1 MNSQR
6 AGMAKFNAR
15 YTKKRKIV
23 DGFVFGLMV
32 FAALA
37 VAVTLIGIICYI
49 MVQSA
54 GMINLSIISL
64 LPMIV
69 STAWTVVVSLTLAL
83 PVGIMTAIF
92 FHEYASK
99 SKLTR
104 ALGLAVDTLA
114 GIPSIVYGL
123 FGLLFFCRLF
133 GLGQSIL
140 AGSLTLSIMILPV
153 TIRTTEEALKTVP
166 VSFREGSLSLGATKF
181 QTIAHVVLP
190 PALPGILTAAIL
202 GAGRVV
208 GESAPV
214 LLTMGLAQNLPKSI
228 FETGRTLT
236 IHLYHLTKEAIAP
249 DDFAHAFAAAAVLI
263 ILVLIINTAVKI
275 VGSSFGA
282 VAGGDGSGNMD

>member
-1 MNSQR
+1 MKPQ
-6 AGMAKFNAR
+6 KH
-15 YTKKRKIV
+15 YLKKRKTADNFVYSLMIFASLAIV
-23 DGFVFGLMV
+23 
-32 FAALA
+32 AALA
-37 VAVTLIGIICYI
+37 GIIGYI
-49 MVQSA
+49 LVQSA
-54 GMINLSIISL
+54 GMINLSIIFGPVEESL

-69 STAWTVVVSLTLAL
+69 STAWTVLVSLAIAL

-104 ALGLAVDTLA
+104 GLGLAVDTLA

-214 LLTMGLAQNLPKSI
+214 LLTMGLARHLPKSV
-228 FETGRTLT
+228 FESGRTLT

-249 DDFAHAFAAAAVLI
+249 DDFAHAFAAAAMLI

-275 VGSSFGA
+275 VGSSFGL
-282 VAGGDGSGNMD
+282 VGENLD

>member
-1 MNSQR
+1 MN
-6 AGMAKFNAR
+6 
-15 YTKKRKIV
+15 YPKKRKAI
-23 DGFVFGLMV
+23 DRFFFGLMV
-32 FAALA
+32 FAS
-37 VAVTLIGIICYI
+37 VAVLAALVGIIGYI

-54 GMINLSIISL
+54 GMVKLSVIFGPVSESL

-69 STAWTVVVSLTLAL
+69 STTWTVVVSLALAL
-83 PVGIMTAIF
+83 PVGIMTAIY

-99 SKLTR
+99 LGITR

-123 FGLLFFCRLF
+123 FGLLFFCRFF
-133 GLGQSIL
+133 GLGQSII
-140 AGSLTLSIMILPV
+140 AGGLTLSIMILPV
-153 TIRTTEEALKTVP
+153 VIRTTEEALKTVP
-166 VSFREGSLSLGATKF
+166 ASFREASLSLGATKF

-214 LLTMGLAQNLPKSI
+214 LLTLGLARHLPKTI

-236 IHLYHLTKEAIAP
+236 IHLYYLTKEAIAP

-263 ILVLIINTAVKI
+263 ILVLFINTLVKI
-275 VGSSFGA
+275 IGGGFGA
-282 VAGGDGSGNMD
+282 AGVKGGWENTD